1 MAQVPAQR
9 REGATSPGEGE
20 HQAFDC
26 QTASG
31 ACAATGRSHSRG
43 LEKERLTSYG
53 EVRGL
58 PAVAGLHSPNQRV
71 GTGSQPQ
78 CEQAQGKSPA
88 ELSIPFL
95 IYNPATETRA
105 EAASF
110 CNCSNVLVVP
120 RDSAP
125 DPALMLLSP
134 GVSVGN

>member
-1 MAQVPAQR
+1 MAQVPARR
-9 REGATSPGEGE
+9 REGATSPDEGD
-20 HQAFDC
+20 QAFDC

-43 LEKERLTSYG
+43 LEKECLASYG
-53 EVRGL
+53 EVHGL
-58 PAVAGLHSPNQRV
+58 PAVAGLCSPNQCR
-71 GTGSQPQ
+71 GTSSRPQ
-78 CEQAQGKSPA
+78 CEQVQGKSPA

-125 DPALMLLSP
+125 DLALMPLSP
-134 GVSVGN
+134 GASVGN